1 MCSDEEWEKSSTPGS
16 KGTVHVQS
24 TVKWADIEK
33 GIPPE
38 QHEIEVLD
46 DILTE
51 ENLPP
56 EVNCAQTK
64 LEHLLEPSS
73 AVPEQESS
81 SSNSSEEIE
90 FDTLEAHAELIKKR
104 EKHKAEMQA
113 MNDQPNPFLP
123 DGEVAKDAQSLLQ
136 KMKTTKNTKENYN
149 TLEYESLS
157 IESPQHS
164 EDFASTELNFEESPK
179 SAVALSVYGTNP
191 SISGSAA
198 NQKSETVND
207 NSSVAIVNH
216 GLIVSAKTDTVERV
230 VIPEKKTGCCLIL

>member
-1 MCSDEEWEKSSTPGS
+1 MG
-16 KGTVHVQS
+16 
-24 TVKWADIEK
+24 DIEK

-73 AVPEQESS
+73 AVPNQESS
-81 SSNSSEEIE
+81 SSSSEETE

-104 EKHKAEMQA
+104 EKHKAELQA

-164 EDFASTELNFEESPK
+164 EDFASTDLNFDESPK
-179 SAVALSVYGTNP
+179 SAVALP
-191 SISGSAA
+191 SRTTFDSAA
-198 NQKSETVND
+198 GNKPETTGNKPEITG
-207 NSSVAIVNH
+207 NSSSVAIVNH
-216 GLIVSAKTDTVERV
+216 GLIVSAKTDTVEHV
-230 VIPEKKTGCCLIL
+230 VIPEKK